1 MILDNEASEVRLRRE
16 IDEDCRRVRMLDTL
30 SEEDKKGK
38 YRNAI
43 KDLRDRLH
51 RNGTDYLSI
60 AIYGR
65 FIVPTTKAFREG
77 FYDGWLMTEDF
88 AALKDKARDAL
99 HAGDFDRFLHCASEF
114 RTISRQI
121 VLAYGGREEE

>member
-1 MILDNEASEVRLRRE
+1 MIAEDASTENRLRRE
-16 IDEDCRRVRMLDTL
+16 IEEDCRRVRMLDTL
-30 SEEDKKGK
+30 SEEDKNGK

-88 AALKDKARDAL
+88 AALKGMARDAL
-99 HAGDFDRFLHCASEF
+99 SEGNFDSFLHAAAEM
-114 RTISRQI
+114 RKVSRQI

>member
-1 MILDNEASEVRLRRE
+1 MIQDNEASETRLRRE
-16 IDEDCRRVRMLDTL
+16 IEEDCRRVRMLDTL
-30 SEEDKKGK
+30 SDEDKRGK

-43 KDLRDRLH
+43 RDLTDRLR
-51 RNGTDYLSI
+51 RNGTEYLSI

-65 FIVPTTKAFREG
+65 FTVPTTKAFREG

-88 AALKDKARDAL
+88 VALKNRARDAL
-99 HAGDFDRFLHCASEF
+99 LIGNFDQFLHTASEF
-114 RTISRQI
+114 RAISRQI